1 MSLAADDAIRKMDT
15 TTLCVELK
23 ECEADYD
30 RLGTYLYVSLDDIR
44 KQEKTAAPGSIARC
58 MTEMLKKYLRDKKP
72 DLDTLCEA
80 LKQVSMASLSNH
92 LREKYKGT
100 VDPLISELLLSEHPD
115 CLNIILL
122 RFIRF

>member
-1 MSLAADDAIRKMDT
+1 MDT
-15 TTLCVELK
+15 TTLCDELK

-30 RLGTYLYVSLDDIR
+30 RLGVYLYLSWDDVR
-44 KQEKTAAPGSIARC
+44 KQEKTAAPGSTARC

-80 LKQVSMASLSNH
+80 LKQVNMASLSIH

-100 VDPLISELLLSEHPD
+100 YIIVANSLTDSE
-115 CLNIILL
+115 
-122 RFIRF
+122 